1 MRQDFGKIQSRLSGL
16 LIMHFILILTIVCVI
31 TRQEEKTDY
40 PFIQTIPGLNIT
52 ATIY

>member
-52 ATIY
+52 AIIY